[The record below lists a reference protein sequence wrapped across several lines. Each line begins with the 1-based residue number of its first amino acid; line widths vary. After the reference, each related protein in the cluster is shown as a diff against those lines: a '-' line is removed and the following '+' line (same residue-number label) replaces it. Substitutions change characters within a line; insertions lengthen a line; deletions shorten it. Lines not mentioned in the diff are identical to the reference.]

1 LKITETQIRQV
12 IKEEIQNV
20 LNENEGMHDEEPTSL
35 GLTGPKVAAGVA
47 GAVGVNGLIKY
58 LEQTLMEHPEWRDQV
73 EQFLMAGNKTIN
85 SVGNTI
91 GSMFENKKRK

>member
-1 LKITETQIRQV
+1 MKITETQIRQV

-20 LNENEGMHDEEPTSL
+20 LNEMHDEDPTSL

-58 LEQTLMEHPEWRDQV
+58 LEQALMEHPEWRDNV
-73 EQFLMAGNKTIN
+73 EQFLMAGNETIN

>member
-1 LKITETQIRQV
+1 MKITEAKIRQV

-20 LNENEGMHDEEPTSL
+20 LNEMHNEDPTSL

-58 LEQTLMEHPEWRDQV
+58 LEQALMEHPEWRDNV
-73 EQFLMAGNKTIN
+73 EKFLMAGNETIN
-85 SVGNTI
+85 SVGNAVS
-91 GSMFENKKRK
+91 GMFENKKRK

>member
-1 LKITETQIRQV
+1 MKITETQIRQV

-20 LNENEGMHDEEPTSL
+20 LNETHDEDPTSL

-73 EQFLMAGNKTIN
+73 EKFLMAGNETIN

>member
-1 LKITETQIRQV
+1 MKITETQIRQV

-20 LNENEGMHDEEPTSL
+20 LNEMHDEDPTSL

-58 LEQTLMEHPEWRDQV
+58 LEQALMEHPEWRDQV
-73 EQFLMAGNKTIN
+73 EQFLMAGNETIN